1 MGDGSH
7 GGEKDISG
15 WSSWTREIIAKG
27 GHSPREIFEKK
38 KAKRVEEGARAM
50 SQKAYYINRLEEEKN
65 RVARGEYES
74 QKCIS
79 TNPPAF
85 YVLSKK
91 KNPPSYLHNCMWFCG

>member
-1 MGDGSH
+1 MEDGSH

-65 RVARGEYES
+65 RVARGEYPNPR
-74 QKCIS
+74 IS
-79 TNPPAF
+79 KMYFNQSTSVLRSFQEKKPPF
-85 YVLSKK
+85 L
-91 KNPPSYLHNCMWFCG
+91 PT